1 MKIDLHCHT
10 KKTKKSDGVNRNVDV
25 DTFSNYMKD
34 LDIKIVAIT
43 NHNLFDKKQY
53 EEFSESVKDYT
64 MVWPGIELD
73 INQQPEKNGHMIVIC
88 DPNQYEQFSEI
99 INEGIEDVDNYSITL
114 KDLWEKTKDINC
126 IYIAHY
132 YRKSPEISEKEL
144 INFQNCGIDDYRIF
158 KEPSNYRTLGLFATF
173 DNNVIIGSDIQDWDK
188 YEESNFSELKLSVD
202 SFEQFLLLSKKE
214 STIINGIDYVITA
227 DNVKKIDFT
236 WCFWQ
241 EIKHY
246 SIF

>member
-64 MVWPGIELD
+64 KVWPGIELD

-99 INEGIEDVDNYSITL
+99 INEGIEDIDNYSITL
-114 KDLWEKTKDINC
+114 KDLFLQLDGIKDVRI
-126 IYIAHY
+126 
-132 YRKSPEISEKEL
+132 L
-144 INFQNCGIDDYRIF
+144 NFG
-158 KEPSNYRTLGLFATF
+158 
-173 DNNVIIGSDIQDWDK
+173 V
-188 YEESNFSELKLSVD
+188 EEE
-202 SFEQFLLLSKKE
+202 
-214 STIINGIDYVITA
+214 
-227 DNVKKIDFT
+227 
-236 WCFWQ
+236 
-241 EIKHY
+241 
-246 SIF
+246 